1 MRYLHFYAK
10 LKPASYLFEV
20 GFEPRTLV
28 LISLSRDNGLEVVIL
43 GGELS
48 SMLSKRQHHILRFI
62 HQHSLEHGF
71 APSIRE
77 ISLATGITST
87 SVVNYNHERLI
98 TWGYLVKSR
107 GKSRALGL
115 TERGSALFESN
126 QSVKIKQAGETFPV
140 DGLLDANLPNRDVS
154 QLHQENLLL
163 KAENERLRRESKNR
177 VAALQREIQYLS
189 QELRQVQQSSERYP
203 A

>member
-1 MRYLHFYAK
+1 
-10 LKPASYLFEV
+10 
-20 GFEPRTLV
+20 
-28 LISLSRDNGLEVVIL
+28 
-43 GGELS
+43 
-48 SMLSKRQHHILRFI
+48 MLSKRQHHILRFI
-62 HQHSLEHGF
+62 HQHTLEHGF

-87 SVVNYNHERLI
+87 SVVNYNLERLI

-115 TERGSALFESN
+115 TERGSALFEPN
-126 QSVKIKQAGETFPV
+126 QPVKIKHVGETFTV
-140 DGLLDANLPNRDVS
+140 DALSDANLSDGDAH
-154 QLHQENLLL
+154 QLHKENLLL

>member
-1 MRYLHFYAK
+1 
-10 LKPASYLFEV
+10 
-20 GFEPRTLV
+20 
-28 LISLSRDNGLEVVIL
+28 
-43 GGELS
+43 
-48 SMLSKRQHHILRFI
+48 MLSQRQQHILRFI
-62 HQHSLEHGF
+62 HQHTLEHGF

-87 SVVNYNHERLI
+87 SVVNYNLERLI
-98 TWGYLVKSR
+98 TWRYLVKSR

-115 TERGSALFESN
+115 TERGLALFEAN
-126 QSVKIKQAGETFPV
+126 QPVNIRQTAESSPFDVLLNTSVPDHGI
-140 DGLLDANLPNRDVS
+140 L

-189 QELRQVQQSSERYP
+189 QELRQVQQNSERYP

>member
-1 MRYLHFYAK
+1 
-10 LKPASYLFEV
+10 
-20 GFEPRTLV
+20 
-28 LISLSRDNGLEVVIL
+28 
-43 GGELS
+43 
-48 SMLSKRQHHILRFI
+48 MLSKRQHHILRFI
-62 HQHSLEHGF
+62 HQHTLEHGF

-87 SVVNYNHERLI
+87 SVVNYNLERLI

-115 TERGSALFESN
+115 TERGSALFEPTHPL
-126 QSVKIKQAGETFPV
+126 KRKQAPETFPV
-140 DGLLDANLPNRDVS
+140 DGLLDANRSDGDAQ
-154 QLHQENLLL
+154 QLHKENLLL
-163 KAENERLRRESKNR
+163 RAENERLRRESKNR

-189 QELRQVQQSSERYP
+189 QELRQVQQNSERYP

>member
-1 MRYLHFYAK
+1 
-10 LKPASYLFEV
+10 
-20 GFEPRTLV
+20 
-28 LISLSRDNGLEVVIL
+28 
-43 GGELS
+43 
-48 SMLSKRQHHILRFI
+48 MLSQRQHQILRFI
-62 HQHSLEHGF
+62 HQHTLEHGF

-87 SVVNYNHERLI
+87 SVVNYNLERLI
-98 TWGYLVKSR
+98 AWGYLMKSR

-115 TERGSALFESN
+115 TERGSALFEPN
-126 QSVKIKQAGETFPV
+126 HPVNRKQTAEQFSL
-140 DGLLDANLPNRDVS
+140 DGLPDADLPDRDAH

-163 KAENERLRRESKNR
+163 RAENERLRRESKNR

>member
-1 MRYLHFYAK
+1 
-10 LKPASYLFEV
+10 
-20 GFEPRTLV
+20 
-28 LISLSRDNGLEVVIL
+28 
-43 GGELS
+43 
-48 SMLSKRQHHILRFI
+48 MLSQRQHHILRFI
-62 HQHSLEHGF
+62 HQHTLEHGF

-77 ISLATGITST
+77 ISLATGIPST
-87 SVVNYNHERLI
+87 SVVNYNLERLI
-98 TWGYLVKSR
+98 AWGYLVKSR

-115 TERGSALFESN
+115 TERGSALFEPN
-126 QSVKIKQAGETFPV
+126 HPVNRKQTAEQISL
-140 DGLLDANLPNRDVS
+140 DGLPDADLPDRDAH

-163 KAENERLRRESKNR
+163 RAENERLRRESKNR

>member
-1 MRYLHFYAK
+1 MR
-10 LKPASYLFEV
+10 
-20 GFEPRTLV
+20 FEPRTLV
-28 LISLSRDNGLEVVIL
+28 LILLCPDNGLEVVIL
-43 GGELS
+43 SGELS
-48 SMLSKRQHHILRFI
+48 SMLSKRQQHILRFI
-62 HQHSLEHGF
+62 HQHTLEHGF

-77 ISLATGITST
+77 ISLETGITST
-87 SVVNYNHERLI
+87 SVVNYNLERLI

-115 TERGSALFESN
+115 TERGSALFEPN
-126 QSVKIKQAGETFPV
+126 QPVKMKRATETFLV
-140 DGLLDANLPNRDVS
+140 DGLLDVKMPDGDVG
-154 QLHQENLLL
+154 QLHKENLLL
-163 KAENERLRRESKNR
+163 RAENERLRREGKNR

>member
-1 MRYLHFYAK
+1 MSHLHFYAK
-10 LKPASYLFEV
+10 VKPSSYRFV
-20 GFEPRTLV
+20 VRFQPRTLV
-28 LISLSRDNGLEVVIL
+28 LFLFPPDNGLEVVTWN
-43 GGELS
+43 GELQ
-48 SMLSKRQHHILRFI
+48 SMLRKRQHHILRFI
-62 HQHSLEHGF
+62 HRHTLENGF

-87 SVVNYNHERLI
+87 SVVNYNLERLI

-115 TERGSALFESN
+115 TGRGSALFEPNHS
-126 QSVKIKQAGETFPV
+126 IKRKQETETFPV
-140 DGLLDANLPNRDVS
+140 DVLLDANLPNRDVS

-189 QELRQVQQSSERYP
+189 QELRQAHQSSERYP

>member
-1 MRYLHFYAK
+1 
-10 LKPASYLFEV
+10 
-20 GFEPRTLV
+20 
-28 LISLSRDNGLEVVIL
+28 
-43 GGELS
+43 
-48 SMLSKRQHHILRFI
+48 MLSKRQQHILRFI
-62 HQHSLEHGF
+62 HQHTLEHGF

-87 SVVNYNHERLI
+87 SVVNYNLERLI

-115 TERGSALFESN
+115 TERGSALFEPN
-126 QSVKIKQAGETFPV
+126 HALKRKRAAETFQV
-140 DGLLDANLPNRDVS
+140 DGLLDASLPDGDAH
-154 QLHQENLLL
+154 QLHKENFLLR
-163 KAENERLRRESKNR
+163 AENERLRRESKNR

>member
-1 MRYLHFYAK
+1 LYAK
-10 LKPASYLFEV
+10 LKPASYLIAV

-28 LISLSRDNGLEVVIL
+28 LISVCPDNGLEIVISS
-43 GGELS
+43 GELS
-48 SMLSKRQHHILRFI
+48 SMLSKRQQHILRFV
-62 HQHSLEHGF
+62 HQHTLEHGF
-71 APSIRE
+71 VPSIRE

-87 SVVNYNHERLI
+87 SVVNYNLERLI

-115 TERGSALFESN
+115 TERGSALFEPN
-126 QSVKIKQAGETFPV
+126 QPVKIKQVGKTFTV
-140 DGLLDANLPNRDVS
+140 DALLDANLPDGDVV

-163 KAENERLRRESKNR
+163 RAENERLRRESKNR

-189 QELRQVQQSSERYP
+189 QELRQVQQSSESYP

>member
-1 MRYLHFYAK
+1 M
-10 LKPASYLFEV
+10 
-20 GFEPRTLV
+20 
-28 LISLSRDNGLEVVIL
+28 LS
-43 GGELS
+43 GELQ

-62 HQHSLEHGF
+62 HQHTLENGF

-77 ISLATGITST
+77 ISMETGITST
-87 SVVNYNHERLI
+87 SVVNYNLERLI

-115 TERGSALFESN
+115 TERGSALFEPN
-126 QSVKIKQAGETFPV
+126 HPIKRKQAAEIFPV
-140 DGLLDANLPNRDVS
+140 DALLDSNVPDRDAH
-154 QLHQENLLL
+154 QLHKENLLL
-163 KAENERLRRESKNR
+163 RAENERLRRESKNR

>member
-1 MRYLHFYAK
+1 
-10 LKPASYLFEV
+10 
-20 GFEPRTLV
+20 
-28 LISLSRDNGLEVVIL
+28 
-43 GGELS
+43 
-48 SMLSKRQHHILRFI
+48 MLSKHQQHILRFI
-62 HQHSLEHGF
+62 HQHTQEHGF

-87 SVVNYNHERLI
+87 SVVNYNLERLI

-115 TERGSALFESN
+115 TERGSALFEPN
-126 QSVKIKQAGETFPV
+126 HPLKKKRATETFPV
-140 DGLLDANLPNRDVS
+140 DALLDANLPDRDAQ
-154 QLHQENLLL
+154 QLHKENLLL
-163 KAENERLRRESKNR
+163 RAENERLRRESKNR

>member
-1 MRYLHFYAK
+1 
-10 LKPASYLFEV
+10 V
-20 GFEPRTLV
+20 GFQPRTLV
-28 LISLSRDNGLEVVIL
+28 LILLCPDNGLEVVIL
-43 GGELS
+43 TGELP

-62 HQHSLEHGF
+62 HQHTLEHGF

-87 SVVNYNHERLI
+87 SVVNYNLERLI

-126 QSVKIKQAGETFPV
+126 QPVKIKQVGETFIG
-140 DGLLDANLPNRDVS
+140 DALLDANLPNRDVS

-189 QELRQVQQSSERYP
+189 QELRQVQQGSERYP

>member
-1 MRYLHFYAK
+1 
-10 LKPASYLFEV
+10 
-20 GFEPRTLV
+20 
-28 LISLSRDNGLEVVIL
+28 
-43 GGELS
+43 
-48 SMLSKRQHHILRFI
+48 MLSKRQHHILRFI
-62 HQHSLEHGF
+62 HQHTLEHGF

-87 SVVNYNHERLI
+87 SVVNYNLERLI

-115 TERGSALFESN
+115 TECGSAIFEPSHP
-126 QSVKIKQAGETFPV
+126 VKRKRAVETCPV
-140 DGLLDANLPNRDVS
+140 DVSLDTNVPDRDAH
-154 QLHQENLLL
+154 QLHKENLLL
-163 KAENERLRRESKNR
+163 RAENERLRRESKNR

-189 QELRQVQQSSERYP
+189 QELRQVQHDSEHYP

>member
-1 MRYLHFYAK
+1 
-10 LKPASYLFEV
+10 
-20 GFEPRTLV
+20 
-28 LISLSRDNGLEVVIL
+28 
-43 GGELS
+43 
-48 SMLSKRQHHILRFI
+48 MLSKRQHHILRFI
-62 HQHSLEHGF
+62 HQHTLEHGF

-87 SVVNYNHERLI
+87 SVVNYNLERLI

-115 TERGSALFESN
+115 TERGLMFLGKTQA
-126 QSVKIKQAGETFPV
+126 IKMRRVAETFSV
-140 DGLLDANLPNRDVS
+140 DALSDATVPDRDTS
-154 QLHQENLLL
+154 QLLKENLLL

-189 QELRQVQQSSERYP
+189 QELRQVQQNSERYP